1 MSIKNIQGKIKF
13 KDKVNEDPELLRLN
27 SNLLKRRRGYVVK
40 MPRKG
45 SSVVTC
51 MSGGMDSVA
60 NIFVLLEEYGYN
72 VFPFFIK
79 RGQSAYKQER
89 ASIDYYDKLFV
100 KKYPGLYHKTLEI
113 EVNTPGNEYKDM
125 LRATKKAV
133 DDVELR
139 HNISYPSRNS
149 IIFLTGME
157 YAYSLESQGIK
168 ARTIFGAHMSSDSSY
183 HCSLTWTRLTNVTM
197 CQITNEYDWQFIDIP
212 IETEFG
218 NFFDKDVYINY
229 CNDKKFDL
237 TKTRTCV
244 KDHPIQCGDCPTCW
258 DRRRAYKE
266 AGVKDLTK
274 YRFDMS
280 EKFPTYYD
288 HQ

>member
-1 MSIKNIQGKIKF
+1 MKLINIKGKVRF
-13 KDKVNEDPELLRLN
+13 DDKVNEDIELLKLHNRF
-27 SNLLKRRRGYVVK
+27 LKKRRGYIVK
-40 MPRKG
+40 MPKKG
-45 SSVVTC
+45 SSVVAC

-60 NIFVLLEEYGYN
+60 NIFILLEKGYK
-72 VFPFFIK
+72 VFPFFIN
-79 RGQSAYKQER
+79 RGQSAYKYEKE
-89 ASIDYYDKLFV
+89 AVEYYDKLFN
-100 KKYPGLYHKTLEI
+100 KKYHGLYRKTLEI
-113 EVNTPGNEYKDM
+113 KVNTPGVEYKQM
-125 LRATKKAV
+125 LRATKRAV
-133 DDVELR
+133 DNIELR

-149 IIFLTGME
+149 IMFLTGME

-168 ARTIFGAHMSSDSSY
+168 VRTVFGAHMSSDSSY

-197 CQITNEYDWQFIDIP
+197 CQITNDYEWQFIDIP

-218 NFFDKDVYINY
+218 NFFDKDVYIKY
-229 CNDKKFDL
+229 CNDKQFDL

-244 KDHPIQCGDCPTCW
+244 KRHPIQCGDCPTCW

-280 EKFPTYYD
+280 ALMPTYYC